1 MKEIEK
7 DDNYYIESLITFN
20 NLLKIINEIE
30 KEDKNEET
38 KH

>member
-1 MKEIEK
+1 MEEVEK

-30 KEDKNEET
+30 KEDKDEET